1 MDEVWNSCF
10 IVCSTEAVSTTA
22 MGTWLSIASN
32 EFPGKRRTDKRR
44 TDTSEIGDRGEPMMI
59 LGSKN
64 LFRGLLVEP

>member
-32 EFPGKRRTDKRR
+32 ESPGKRR
-44 TDTSEIGDRGEPMMI
+44 TDTSEIGDGGESMMI